1 MELNF
6 SKSMV
11 ITIRRVR
18 DGGVAG
24 RFTTAAEGE
33 LRNPLT
39 RFTQNLMWT
48 LDKPHLWLYAGR
60 ADDEPLTSV
69 IPVFGA
75 MNPALCGDGTCES
88 SHRHVSD
95 IMHVMAKKGM
105 RLFLTPRF
113 GDRDSTL
120 ELFADEAD
128 IPATALEDVVEDNE
142 VLNARGAPV
151 DATVRAEF

>member
-6 SKSMV
+6 SKRMV
-11 ITIRRVR
+11 ITIRRVC
-18 DGGVAG
+18 DGWVAG

-33 LRNPLT
+33 SRNTLT
-39 RFTQNLMWT
+39 RFAQNLMWT
-48 LDKPHLWLYAGR
+48 LDMPHLWLYAGH

-75 MNPALCGDGTCES
+75 MHPHMCGDGTCES
-88 SHRHVSD
+88 SHKYVSNL
-95 IMHVMAKKGM
+95 MHAMAKRGL

-128 IPATALEDVVEDNE
+128 IPATAPEDVIENNE
-142 VLNARGAPV
+142 VLNAGGTPIDV
-151 DATVRAEF
+151 TVRAEF